1 MKKALLLLLL
11 VCANQ
16 ILHAQT
22 YTYVKQVSPE
32 EKKQFLGLTT
42 KIFKLNNNF
51 SINLSN
57 SDAEMSIK
65 DISDQIQYNDAYLEK
80 NLKALK
86 KDSLNPYFSNNLA
99 MYYEDKQNTAM
110 AREYF
115 KKSLRNSAY
124 FVTVKKDSAQ
134 FYSFR
139 GLVRFHLGE
148 KDPILDIEKAIKI
161 NSNDSIADTFYP
173 IFLINAKRLADLRE
187 YSTKK
192 LESAPKYPSMS
203 FVMLYYSYFLER
215 MSAILSENNREL
227 YAQKEYD
234 EILDYKFID
243 KYADQYKNNQQ
254 IQNLRSMIDVSAL
267 FIKMMFFKQNENGTA
282 FILNFSEREKAKIAA
297 LQIIF
302 QQSLTTGKIN
312 AYAGNKCLSVL
323 NYMQGKPQKA
333 IEYAQLAIASLPR
346 IKQSSNFNN
355 NEMFDL
361 LLCTYYG
368 QNDFTNYNKVL
379 DQKFEKEV
387 DKSGLSNDYLNRAII
402 YLYQNNVEKC
412 DEWCRKAKAINSES
426 FEGLRLMSHLY
437 FLNDSSSL
445 SNYYGESASKKM
457 ESDMDSAYLSLQFGV
472 YMIINGDAASA
483 QSAYENIAGAKK
495 SLKGDC
501 VLCDDLLS
509 KYFKVNP

>member
-1 MKKALLLLLL
+1 MKKVLLLLLL
-11 VCANQ
+11 ICTNQ

-22 YTYVKQVSPE
+22 YTYAKQVSPE

-80 NLKALK
+80 NLKAFR

-99 MYYEDKQNTAM
+99 MYYEDNQNASM
-110 AREYF
+110 ARDYF
-115 KKSLRNSAY
+115 KKSLRNLSY
-124 FVTVKKDSAQ
+124 FVTTKKDSAQ

-139 GLVRFHLGE
+139 GLLKFHLGE
-148 KDPILDIEKAIKI
+148 KDPIIDIEKALKI
-161 NSNDSIADTFYP
+161 NPLDSIAETFYP
-173 IFLINAKRLADLRE
+173 IFLVNAKRLVDLKE
-187 YSTKK
+187 YSIKK
-192 LESAPKYPSMS
+192 LDSDPKYPAMS

-215 MSAILSENNREL
+215 MSAILSENNREA
-227 YAQKEYD
+227 YAKKEYD
-234 EILDYKFID
+234 AILDYKFLD
-243 KYADQYKNNQQ
+243 KYSEKYKSNPQM
-254 IQNLRSMIDVSAL
+254 QNLRNMIDVSAL

-282 FILNFSEREKAKIAA
+282 FVLNFSEREKTKIAA
-297 LQIIF
+297 LQTIF
-302 QQSLTTGKIN
+302 KESLSNGKIN
-312 AYAGNKCLSVL
+312 AYAGNKSLSVL
-323 NYMQGKPQKA
+323 NYMQGKPEKA
-333 IEYAQLAIASLPR
+333 IEYAQFAIAALPR

-368 QNDFTNYNKVL
+368 QNDFVGYNKVL
-379 DQKFEKEV
+379 DQKFEKET
-387 DKSGLSNDYLNRAII
+387 DKSGLSNDYVNRAII
-402 YLYQNNVEKC
+402 YLYQNNIEKS
-412 DEWCRKAKAINSES
+412 DEWCRKAKAINADS
-426 FEGLRLMSHLY
+426 FGGLRLMSHLY

-445 SNYYGESASKKM
+445 SSYYGESASKKM
-457 ESDMDSAYLSLQFGV
+457 ESDQDSAFLSLQFGV

-483 QSAYENIAGAKK
+483 QSAYENIAAAKK

-501 VLCDDLLS
+501 VLCDDLLA
-509 KYFKVNP
+509 KYFKVKP